1 MSREEPVSLT
11 YAALTAAVDGQS
23 GRPVRW
29 VERGR
34 EPVPRSHP
42 SAAMAS
48 AIDSVRSADSTWRF
62 STILLL

>member
-23 GRPVRW
+23 GASGQVGRA
-29 VERGR
+29 GR